1 MPEPP
6 DLTEVGSRIEELLQ
20 ELLTAADPAVSHRAE
35 ELVRLLME
43 LYGGALERVVGM
55 ASEHGET
62 GRALLERLT
71 SDELLSSLLV
81 LHGLHPVPTEERV
94 QVVLDRLGPELGLGG
109 GVELLGVDDSG
120 IAHIRLGPGCDG
132 SPLSAAARLALE
144 GGIDEAAPE
153 VGGLE
158 VEGPPTQ
165 PPPSVF
171 IPAGAL
177 RHRPGGGAARRRGD
191 GTRPA
196 AVGP

>member
-6 DLTEVGSRIEELLQ
+6 DLHEVGSRIEELLQ
-20 ELLTAADPAVSHRAE
+20 ELLAAADPAVSDRAE

-55 ASEHGET
+55 VTANGA
-62 GRALLERLT
+62 GGPALVERLA
-71 SDELLSSLLV
+71 SDELVASLLV
-81 LHGLHPVPTEERV
+81 LHGLHPVSPEERV
-94 QVVLDRLGPELGLGG
+94 KSALGRLGPGLGLGA
-109 GVELLGVDDSG
+109 GVELLGLDDSG
-120 IAHIRLGPGCDG
+120 VAHLRRGSGCDG

-144 GGIDEAAPE
+144 RGIEEVAPE
-153 VGGLE
+153 VSGIEL
-158 VEGPPTQ
+158 EGPPEH

-171 IPAGAL
+171 IPAASL
-177 RHRPGGGAARRRGD
+177 RLRPRDGAAGRGD